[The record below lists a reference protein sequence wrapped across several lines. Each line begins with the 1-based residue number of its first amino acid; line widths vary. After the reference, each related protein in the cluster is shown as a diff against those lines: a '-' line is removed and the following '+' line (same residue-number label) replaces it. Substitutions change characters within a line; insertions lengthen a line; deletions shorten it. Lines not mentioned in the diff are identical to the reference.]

1 MNGKYITDWS
11 IIKYPNDIYGLIIN
25 TTEKWLA
32 FHRYNNTDY
41 IVGEDTETEGMY
53 EELSVPEEFI
63 PHSDEFIFIC
73 SSNQNKDQI
82 TFYWIPFTKDSIIN
96 HEIILTSKI

>member
-1 MNGKYITDWS
+1 MNGKYIRDWS

-32 FHRYNNTDY
+32 FHRYDDNNY
-41 IVGEDTETEGMY
+41 IIGEDIETHGMY
-53 EELSVPEEFI
+53 EELTIPEDFLPFQKGI
-63 PHSDEFIFIC
+63 IYIC
-73 SSNQNKDQI
+73 TSQQNKDQI
-82 TFYWIPFTKDSIIN
+82 SFYWIPFTKDSIIN